1 MLKFANY
8 ETTIHFVGIGG
19 IGMSGIAEIMHSLG
33 YNVQGSDKSSS
44 QNTERLER
52 IGINV
57 FIGHSTANIQNAN
70 VIVFSSAIK
79 SDNIELQEARRKQ
92 MPCLSRAEMLS
103 QIVRFKKSVVIAGS
117 HGKTTVTSMCAAIL
131 EMAGFD
137 PTVVNGGVINTYKTN
152 AKLGSGDWAVIES
165 DESDGSFVH
174 FFPTIGVITN
184 IDHEHITHYG
194 SFENL
199 KTAFKTYLNNIPFYG
214 AGIVS
219 IDDENVREII
229 NTITDRK
236 IITYALNRDAT
247 YMATNIL
254 QTQDY
259 SSFDVLYNG
268 KKCSVEI
275 PLMGEHNIKNAIA
288 TFAVGTEL
296 GISESVMQSALKAFT
311 GVNRRFTNIG
321 TINGALCIDDY
332 AHHPTEI
339 KALIKS
345 AKQKVRGTITIVC
358 QPHRFT
364 RLNLLFK
371 EFCECFDG
379 ADRIIVMPVYKAD
392 DKETANITSGDLY
405 ASIRKK
411 YQNVLFA
418 NDKEDLGKILS
429 EIRFTEDDIILFA
442 GAGSIS
448 KWAREIVNNIV
459 D

>member
-1 MLKFANY
+1 MNL
-8 ETTIHFVGIGG
+8 
-19 IGMSGIAEIMHSLG
+19 M
-33 YNVQGSDKSSS
+33 
-44 QNTERLER
+44 
-52 IGINV
+52 
-57 FIGHSTANIQNAN
+57 
-70 VIVFSSAIK
+70 
-79 SDNIELQEARRKQ
+79 EA
-92 MPCLSRAEMLS
+92 
-103 QIVRFKKSVVIAGS
+103 
-117 HGKTTVTSMCAAIL
+117 
-131 EMAGFD
+131 
-137 PTVVNGGVINTYKTN
+137 
-152 AKLGSGDWAVIES
+152 
-165 DESDGSFVH
+165 SF
-174 FFPTIGVITN
+174 

-448 KWAREIVNNIV
+448 KWAREIVNNIG